1 MDTQPPPG
9 RPIILTFAGVLRGG
23 RRLLP
28 VATFVLPFGTAFGVA
43 AAEKGMEVAQILAMS
58 AVVFSG
64 AAQFATLDFWTTPLA
79 FGSLALV
86 ALAVNARHIIL
97 GAALSPWVN
106 ALPPPKRVMALTM
119 LSDANFADSHV
130 AFKSGERDVGY
141 LLGGGLVMWVNW
153 NVGTAI
159 GAFAGSLIG
168 DPAAFGLDVVMVCF
182 FGAIVAAQ
190 LKRRTAILPVA
201 VAFAI
206 SFGTVDHL
214 PTGWNVI
221 LAALAG
227 GLVSVVRRAR

>member
-1 MDTQPPPG
+1 MDTQPHPG
-9 RPIILTFAGVLRGG
+9 KPIILTFAGVVRGG
-23 RRLLP
+23 RRLLA
-28 VATFVLPFGTAFGVA
+28 VAAFVLPFGIAFGVA
-43 AAEKGMEVAQILAMS
+43 AAEKGMTVAQILAMS

-64 AAQFATLDFWTTPLA
+64 AAQFATLDFWTAPLA

-86 ALAVNARHIIL
+86 VLAVNARLIIL

-106 ALPPPKRVMALTM
+106 ALPPSKRVLALTL

-130 AFKSGERDVGY
+130 AFRTGERDVGY

-153 NVGTAI
+153 NIGTAI
-159 GAFAGSLIG
+159 GALAGALIG
-168 DPAAFGLDVVMVCF
+168 DPALFGLDVVMVCF

-201 VAFAI
+201 VAFVVA
-206 SFGTVDHL
+206 FTTVDIL